1 MKNKTFLDSIKCAIR
16 GLVKAVK
23 TEKNFKYYIGIDF
36 IFLILN
42 ILLKSNKYDYCLF
55 VGSTILVFALEYV
68 NTAIERLSD
77 TVETQYHPG
86 IEDTK
91 DIAAAAVLVAGIG
104 FFLIQGIVLIGK
116 LL

>member
-1 MKNKTFLDSIKCAIR
+1 MKNTTFLDSIKCAIR
-16 GLVKAVK
+16 GITKAIK
-23 TEKNFKYYIGIDF
+23 TEKNFKYYTIIAV

-42 ILLKSNKYDYCLF
+42 ILVKSNKYDYCLF
-55 VGSTILVFALEYV
+55 AGSAILVFVLEYV
-68 NTAIERLSD
+68 NTAIERLAD
-77 TVETQYHPG
+77 TVKTEYHPG